1 MCGVRIQADLT
12 PLLPRQTSYQW
23 CWMTED
29 ATSVKSIHALPQRRV
44 RKDIYTQAN
53 TYEIFNMLTG
63 GAVVSNV
70 SSKKKK
76 KKVLDP
82 ALADNMEAACPANE
96 VDWRV

>member
-12 PLLPRQTSYQW
+12 PLLPRQTNYQW

-76 KKVLDP
+76 KGSGSSSG
-82 ALADNMEAACPANE
+82 
-96 VDWRV
+96 